1 MQAVGRAD
9 INDLNVV
16 PGNQFLP
23 FGSDELE
30 SQLLT
35 LQPAI
40 LGLEFGKPN
49 QSCAYRHRIIKKRK
63 VAVAVCVYPAH
74 EAESNDA
81 YSERFHRINLLT
93 WLEYPAIYKRNRS
106 RGWAIRG
113 LMS

>member
-1 MQAVGRAD
+1 
-9 INDLNVV
+9 
-16 PGNQFLP
+16 
-23 FGSDELE
+23 
-30 SQLLT
+30 
-35 LQPAI
+35 
-40 LGLEFGKPN
+40 
-49 QSCAYRHRIIKKRK
+49 
-63 VAVAVCVYPAH
+63 VYPAH